1 VLVLLTCLLAIVDGA
16 EHLDSFRI
24 ISQRNIFNL
33 NRTPQMKTTYARPT
47 YRPTSG
53 GESLTLVG
61 TLAYETNQLA
71 FFDGTSS
78 DCRKALKLDDTIAG
92 YKLVSI
98 SFNRVRLE
106 ANGQPVDLHVGVRLP
121 RATGSVAPP
130 STNVEYNVSAPVT
143 ADAPAA
149 PTASAAPAAPAA
161 PSGPAADPSEI
172 LKKLM
177 QKREQEMK

>member
-1 VLVLLTCLLAIVDGA
+1 LCLAVALLAGA
-16 EHLDSFRI
+16 ASAQNLDSFRI
-24 ISQRNIFNL
+24 IGQRNIFNL
-33 NRTPQMKTTYARPT
+33 NRTPQTKTTYARPT
-47 YRPTSG
+47 YRSTG

-61 TLAYETNQLA
+61 TMAYETNQLA
-71 FFDGTSS
+71 FFDGTSP

-106 ANGQPVDLHVGVRLP
+106 ANGQPVELYVGARLP
-121 RATGSVAPP
+121 RATGSAAPP
-130 STNVEYNVSAPVT
+130 STNVEYNVSAPVAT
-143 ADAPAA
+143 DAPAA
-149 PTASAAPAAPAA
+149 PTASAAPAAP
-161 PSGPAADPSEI
+161 SGPAADPSDI